1 MTTRSNFYK
10 NSSISYKKDLSVSSV
25 IQNLKAYNV
34 ATGNVPVTDDQ
45 PRTGEGKEGREK
57 RKVRAEK
64 PPRPSKR
71 REVEEDDDR
80 PMSHQ
85 DYVDKIR
92 KEASSS
98 QPYESLS
105 ADVLENSKSVL
116 NLVAYGSDESSSSES
131 EVEGTS
137 QTGQTNEVDQ
147 IKTRDEQRFPIA
159 GEPFCVVCGK
169 YGEYIC
175 DETDDDIC
183 SLECK
188 AELIRRLQCAKR
200 AQSNINSDVSPSKL
214 QGVQVMPEFRDGTWD
229 YKQNCWSKQRSN
241 LCTYECWKCHK
252 PGHLAED
259 CLAESEDQALARRS
273 NSISKDLRGLY
284 RRCHQMGDK
293 LSGAN
298 CSSCRSSLSLATCLD
313 CNAVFCDDAGHLN
326 EHIRTHLS
334 HQQYYSHKLKRLVKC
349 CKSTCKVTKMRDLLV
364 CQFCFDK
371 AFDKFY
377 DMYTASWKPTGLS
390 IISGSICCEDHFEW
404 HRMNCLNADLEEK
417 AYILSRSPQKG
428 KSVQLSDFIF

>member
-1 MTTRSNFYK
+1 MDSSSN
-10 NSSISYKKDLSVSSV
+10 
-25 IQNLKAYNV
+25 
-34 ATGNVPVTDDQ
+34 
-45 PRTGEGKEGREK
+45 
-57 RKVRAEK
+57 
-64 PPRPSKR
+64 
-71 REVEEDDDR
+71 
-80 PMSHQ
+80 
-85 DYVDKIR
+85 R

-137 QTGQTNEVDQ
+137 QTDQTNEVDQ
-147 IKTRDEQRFPIA
+147 IKTRDEQRFPLA

-259 CLAESEDQALARRS
+259 CLAESEDQVRHSALPRINKNYKFRS
-273 NSISKDLRGLY
+273 
-284 RRCHQMGDK
+284 
-293 LSGAN
+293 
-298 CSSCRSSLSLATCLD
+298 
-313 CNAVFCDDAGHLN
+313 
-326 EHIRTHLS
+326 
-334 HQQYYSHKLKRLVKC
+334 LVK
-349 CKSTCKVTKMRDLLV
+349 
-364 CQFCFDK
+364 
-371 AFDKFY
+371 
-377 DMYTASWKPTGLS
+377 
-390 IISGSICCEDHFEW
+390 
-404 HRMNCLNADLEEK
+404 
-417 AYILSRSPQKG
+417 
-428 KSVQLSDFIF
+428 